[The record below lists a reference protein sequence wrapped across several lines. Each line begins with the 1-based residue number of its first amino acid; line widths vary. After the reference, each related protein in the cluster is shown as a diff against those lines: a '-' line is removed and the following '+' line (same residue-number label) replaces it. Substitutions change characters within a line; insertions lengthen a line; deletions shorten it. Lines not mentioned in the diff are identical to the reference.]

1 MGILML
7 MTWSGLRICGTVER
21 KRPGHLAIHVRL
33 YFIYSHFRGGASVGG
48 PLRGHITNGNCS
60 EMNGCGGWEVDV
72 VRNDT
77 GPGKMWLQVAGKSN
91 YRQN

>member
-1 MGILML
+1 
-7 MTWSGLRICGTVER
+7 
-21 KRPGHLAIHVRL
+21 
-33 YFIYSHFRGGASVGG
+33 VGG